1 MFESH
6 RGRYKKAQP
15 EWDVSLSEQAIPG
28 RDHQS
33 RSSQERPKTVT
44 PCQDFTQISRS
55 VKMASD
61 RQQWLTD
68 LSRQFKRHRQGRTG
82 WFVEVMR
89 DRLRIVSDELPP
101 RADEPISDARKRRS
115 ITLATP
121 PGPATAAAAL
131 GEACAIF
138 DQVMTGTWRWADPLT
153 PAAHEASRLAPVTLA
168 RLRSRLRL
176 AVVGERIT
184 ERTWSRTYLPYL
196 LKLEH
201 VAGLQAWPEDADL
214 LTAALR
220 HWEPNSRARQMAHDR
235 MRALW
240 KVAGWSWPEQI
251 TAMRGNGKAVA
262 DPAGAMGFQDAEIE
276 ELRER
281 ISRSRLTGA
290 DLVAW
295 DCLIVFG
302 LRPAELKGLE
312 LRQQGRALVAKVAHE
327 KQSSKGKVG
336 ARTVP
341 AVPPSGW
348 PADCHEL
355 LRRWEAHGLP
365 QTLVAMPSPG
375 ERLAKQ
381 LERLHQQKAARGQ
394 LRPDLVPYGLRHAF
408 ALRLGVDLGLSVR
421 EASELMG
428 HSPAVHLSTYG
439 RQLDRPKLLDK
450 VAGLVA
456 KR

>member
-1 MFESH
+1 M
-6 RGRYKKAQP
+6 
-15 EWDVSLSEQAIPG
+15 
-28 RDHQS
+28 
-33 RSSQERPKTVT
+33 T
-44 PCQDFTQISRS
+44 
-55 VKMASD
+55 SD
-61 RQQWLTD
+61 RQGWMAD
-68 LSRQFKRHRQGRTG
+68 LSRQFKRHRQGRPG
-82 WFVEVMR
+82 WFLRVKR
-89 DRLRIVSDELPP
+89 DRLRLLSDELPP
-101 RADEPISDARKRRS
+101 RPGEAIGGPSQREL
-115 ITLATP
+115 TLATP

-131 GEACAIF
+131 AEACGIF
-138 DQVMTGTWRWADPLT
+138 DAVMAGNWRWADPLA

-184 ERTWSRTYLPYL
+184 GRTWDRTYQPYL
-196 LKLEH
+196 LKLEQ
-201 VAGLQAWPEDADL
+201 VAGLQAWPEDADV

-220 HWEPNSRARQMAHDR
+220 QWEPNSRARQMAHDR
-235 MRALW
+235 IRALW
-240 KVAGWSWPEQI
+240 KVAGWPWPEQI
-251 TAMRGNGKAVA
+251 TAMRGNGKAAA
-262 DPAGAMGFQDAEIE
+262 DPAGVMGFKDEEIE

-281 ISRSRLTGA
+281 ITRSRLTPA

-295 DCLIVFG
+295 DALIVFG
-302 LRPAELKGLE
+302 LRPAEIKGLE
-312 LRQQGRALVAKVAHE
+312 LRQQGRALVAVVAHE
-327 KQSSKGKVG
+327 KQNSKGKVG

-348 PADCHEL
+348 PVDCHEL
-355 LRRWEAHGLP
+355 LSRWGAHGLP

-381 LERLHQQKAARGQ
+381 LERLHQQKAAQGQ

-421 EASELMG
+421 EAAELMG

-450 VAGLVA
+450 VADLVA

>member
-1 MFESH
+1 
-6 RGRYKKAQP
+6 
-15 EWDVSLSEQAIPG
+15 
-28 RDHQS
+28 
-33 RSSQERPKTVT
+33 
-44 PCQDFTQISRS
+44 
-55 VKMASD
+55 MASD
-61 RQQWLTD
+61 RQLWLTD
-68 LSRQFKRHRQGRTG
+68 LSRQFKRHRQGRPG

-89 DRLRIVSDELPP
+89 ERLRIVSDELPP
-101 RADEPISDARKRRS
+101 RADEPVSATPKRRA

-131 GEACAIF
+131 AEACAIF
-138 DQVMTGTWRWADPLT
+138 DQVMAGSWRWPDPLA

-168 RLRSRLRL
+168 RLRGRLRL
-176 AVVGERIT
+176 AVVGEKIA
-184 ERTWSRTYLPYL
+184 ERTWLRTYQPYL
-196 LKLEH
+196 LKLEQ

-220 HWEPNSRARQMAHDR
+220 QWEPNSRARQMAHDR

-240 KVAGWSWPEQI
+240 KVAGWGWPEQI
-251 TAMRGNGKAVA
+251 TSMRGNGKAAA

-281 ISRSRLTGA
+281 ITRSRLTAA

-312 LRQQGRALVAKVAHE
+312 LRQQGRALVAVVVHE
-327 KQSSKGKVG
+327 KTSSKGKVG

-355 LRRWEAHGLP
+355 LSRWKAHGLP
-365 QTLVAMPSPG
+365 VGLVALPSPG
-375 ERLAKQ
+375 EGMAQQ
-381 LERLHQQKAARGQ
+381 LERLHRQKAAQGQ

-421 EASELMG
+421 EAAELMG